1 MRNPTGLTRGGP
13 GRRKGVPNR
22 ATVEVKQF
30 SATILDD
37 PANQQRIRDRALQ
50 GKLAPAI
57 ESLLWQYR
65 G

>member
-1 MRNPTGLTRGGP
+1 
-13 GRRKGVPNR
+13 
-22 ATVEVKQF
+22 VKQF